1 MNFGIIYRIALVRL
15 SVSARLCGSN
25 GGFRAPGKD
34 GAVVVEAQE
43 RVPPR
48 QGGRFDFFGGW

>member
-34 GAVVVEAQE
+34 GAVVVEVQE
-43 RVPPR
+43 
-48 QGGRFDFFGGW
+48 